1 MITIYKFIK
10 RSKKKERIRNEFYR
24 VILVEEDSSITFG
37 FHVESDSSRTLFPYY
52 MFIPKIILD

>member
-10 RSKKKERIRNEFYR
+10 RSKKKRIRNEFYK
-24 VILVEEDSSITFG
+24 VIPVEEDSSITFG
-37 FHVESDSSRTLFPYY
+37 FHVESDSSRTLFPYF